1 MPRPHSAPRGRVR
14 QLKPW
19 NANAVHTERHAWD
32 PPANSLCQQR
42 HLQDHLRRH
51 PAPSGCLPR
60 GRLRRFPLHQHLSND
75 PRYVLPTPPPQP
87 RTAAKRPRKKGNLLL
102 ARPEASVPPLFR
114 PKTSHNSVHSSFR
127 EANRPKPHRLHP
139 RHHPRPVRHLQ
150 VLDAGE
156 PRPDETAPACP

>member
-75 PRYVLPTPPPQP
+75 PRYVLPTPPPNPGRPP
-87 RTAAKRPRKKGNLLL
+87 RGREKKEIYSLRVPRLPCHPCS
-102 ARPEASVPPLFR
+102 A
-114 PKTSHNSVHSSFR
+114 
-127 EANRPKPHRLHP
+127 PKPATTVCI
-139 RHHPRPVRHLQ
+139 RPFGKL
-150 VLDAGE
+150 
-156 PRPDETAPACP
+156 TARNPTGYIPGIIHALYVIFKF